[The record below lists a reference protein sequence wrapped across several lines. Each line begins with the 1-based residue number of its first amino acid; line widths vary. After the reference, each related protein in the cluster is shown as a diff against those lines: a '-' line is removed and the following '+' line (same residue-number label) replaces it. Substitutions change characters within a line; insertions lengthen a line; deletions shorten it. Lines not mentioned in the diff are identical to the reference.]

1 MAGNAGWFAGA
12 ICKYANVKMW
22 KCFVRAPSPKPAL
35 PVRRAM
41 AQAPEVIPPVHSFGG
56 RRT

>member
-41 AQAPEVIPPVHSFGG
+41 AQAPEV
-56 RRT
+56 TTCA